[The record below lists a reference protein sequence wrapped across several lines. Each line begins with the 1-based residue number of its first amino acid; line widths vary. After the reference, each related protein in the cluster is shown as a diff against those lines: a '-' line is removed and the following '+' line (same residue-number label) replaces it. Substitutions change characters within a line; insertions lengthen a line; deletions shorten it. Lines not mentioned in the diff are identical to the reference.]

1 MNKNTKTLSVTV
13 TCTAVYNS
21 SIEVPADFSLEEAI
35 NYANEHIDKIPL
47 GTLEYITDSDILD
60 EENCDFD
67 E

>member
-1 MNKNTKTLSVTV
+1 MNKNTKTLNVTV
-13 TCTAVYNS
+13 ACTAVYNS

-47 GTLEYITDSDILD
+47 GPLEYITDSDILD